1 MPDDMK
7 TTEVVKLAGM
17 LNHLMQAAHDIG
29 FEVEAL
35 KNEGTDSGEEGD
47 EDFISINIVVTEET
61 VEEYALLVRLLEE
74 GDDDEE
80 DEE

>member
-1 MPDDMK
+1 MPDEMK

-17 LNHLMQAAHDIG
+17 LNHLMQAAHEIG

-35 KNEGTDSGEEGD
+35 KSEGSDDGEEGD

-61 VEEYALLVRLLEE
+61 VEEYALLVRMLEE
-74 GDDDEE
+74 GSDEE
-80 DEE
+80 EEG